1 LFNLLFNCD
10 RKFDRVVSLTFDMKF
25 WTRTKILL

>member
-10 RKFDRVVSLTFDMKF
+10 RKLDRVVSLTFDMKF
-25 WTRTKILL
+25 